1 MSEDSGLEVTDHR
14 HTVQSVSRAMV
25 LLETLA
31 EDGAGWRLKDLAR
44 RTGLSPSTVHRLLT
58 TLEQRRF
65 VQFDSQHALW
75 SVGRQAFSV
84 GSAYGRRQ
92 NLLAPALP
100 ILRDLRDQTRET
112 ANLGVFEDQSIT
124 VIGQVE
130 SREIM
135 RAITR
140 LGGSVPLV
148 GSAMGKAV
156 LASLPDGALEVLVSR
171 SDLRAMTPHSI
182 VAMEQLRTR
191 LAQVRADGFAV
202 DDEEHHSG
210 LRCVASPVFNHLG
223 DVVGAISVSGLAIRL
238 TPTRIAAT
246 GALTAQAG
254 RRLSALFSSSA
265 DASGAPF
272 PAAWRPPSSDERTVR
287 HLSE

>member
-1 MSEDSGLEVTDHR
+1 MSTGNGSAPTDHR
-14 HTVQSVSRAMV
+14 HAVQSVNRAML

-31 EDGAGWRLKDLAR
+31 EDGGVWRLKDLVQ
-44 RTGLSPSTVHRLLT
+44 RTGLSSSTVHRLLT

-112 ANLGVFEDQSIT
+112 ANLGIFEDQSIT

-130 SREIM
+130 SLEIM
-135 RAITR
+135 RAIAR
-140 LGGSVPLV
+140 LGGSVPLA

-156 LASLPDGALEVLVSR
+156 MASLPEEALEAVLSR
-171 SDLRAMTPHSI
+171 TGFPQSM
-182 VAMEQLRTR
+182 VAKEMFRSR
-191 LAQVRADGFAV
+191 LASVRADGFAV
-202 DDEEHHSG
+202 DDEEHHPG

-223 DVVGAISVSGLAIRL
+223 DVLGAISVSGLAIRL
-238 TPTRIAAT
+238 TPARIAT
-246 GALTAQAG
+246 IGALTCRAG
-254 RRLSALFSSSA
+254 KRFSSLFWSPA
-265 DASGAPF
+265 DVCGAPF
-272 PAAWRPPSSDERTVR
+272 PAAFRPRLSDERTVR
-287 HLSE
+287 HLAE

>member
-1 MSEDSGLEVTDHR
+1 MSVGNGLAGTDHR
-14 HTVQSVSRAMV
+14 HAVQSVDRAML

-31 EDGAGWRLKDLAR
+31 EDGGTWRLKDLVQ

-65 VQFDSQHALW
+65 VQFDSQHSLW

-124 VIGQVE
+124 VVGQVE
-130 SREIM
+130 SREII
-135 RAITR
+135 RAIAR
-140 LGGSVPLV
+140 LGGSVPLA

-156 LASLPDGALEVLVSR
+156 LASLPEEALMAVIAR
-171 SDLRAMTPHSI
+171 SGFPRGNVTS
-182 VAMEQLRTR
+182 EQLRSR
-191 LAQVRADGFAV
+191 LAKVQAEGFAV
-202 DDEEHHSG
+202 DDEEHHPG

-223 DVVGAISVSGLAIRL
+223 DVIGAISVSGLAIRL
-238 TPTRIAAT
+238 TPARIAT
-246 GALTAQAG
+246 IGALTCRAG
-254 RRLSALFSSSA
+254 KRLSALFWSPA
-265 DASGAPF
+265 DVSGAPL
-272 PAAWRPPSSDERTVR
+272 PAALLPRSSDERTVR
-287 HLSE
+287 HLAG